1 MLLQF
6 ISTIRKT
13 RKLQLQES
21 EGSKSATSFPL
32 ITMTSYLQNSNSTLE
47 SMPQTLE
54 PNDAVTQEPSLVNPQ
69 PQPTIALLP
78 CCDLFEDFFDTIGMS
93 LETYCKELTGGWQ
106 FNYIESLQQVGVRTV
121 IFFFSARVSETT
133 RFVHIPTGATICV
146 LPPSRV
152 YKAYRAIR
160 RQAGNIW
167 KRLKG
172 KSTEVNATGSIQV
185 NSAQSTRSSWLGA
198 LKDGVMS
205 LGSYLSTPLGLLMRE
220 LRREGC
226 DAILCQDYEYARF
239 DVCVL
244 LGKFMHLPVFATFQ
258 GGDTLPSPFE
268 YPLRWLS
275 LRASSGLIIASQ
287 IERQRVQA
295 FYGVSPT
302 KLVPIFNPLDVTTFR
317 STDRDEAR
325 STLGISREARV
336 VAYHGRIQI
345 WQKGLDILLEAWEQI
360 CRERPGKDLRL
371 LLVGTGSDADELHR
385 RLAAIQLKGVVWI
398 DEYIRDRSTIQQY
411 LSAADVY
418 TLPSRKEGF
427 PVAPIEAM
435 ACNLP
440 IVAADVA
447 GISDILEKGEASGG
461 LVVPYEDAKALALA
475 LGRVI
480 DDEVWGRELGKRA
493 RCRTEECFSF
503 EVIGKQLR
511 DTLLTQKK
519 SNSDSSV

>member
-1 MLLQF
+1 
-6 ISTIRKT
+6 
-13 RKLQLQES
+13 
-21 EGSKSATSFPL
+21 
-32 ITMTSYLQNSNSTLE
+32 
-47 SMPQTLE
+47 MPHTVE
-54 PNDAVTQEPSLVNPQ
+54 PNDAVAQELSLVNAQ
-69 PQPTIALLP
+69 QQPTIALLP

-93 LETYCKELTGGWQ
+93 LETYCTELTGGWQ
-106 FNYIESLQQVGVRTV
+106 FNYIESLQLVGVRTV
-121 IFFFSARVSETT
+121 IFFFSARVSQKTS
-133 RFVHIPTGATICV
+133 FVHIPTGATICV

-152 YKAYRAIR
+152 YRAYRAVR

-172 KSTEVNATGSIQV
+172 KPSEVKAAGSIQT
-185 NSAQSTRSSWLGA
+185 NSAESTHRSPLGV

-205 LGSYLSTPLGLLMRE
+205 LGSYLSTPLGLLMGE

-258 GGDTLPSPFE
+258 GGDKLPSPFE

-275 LRASSGLIIASQ
+275 LRASAGLIIASQ
-287 IERQRVQA
+287 LERQRVQD

-302 KLVPIFNPLDVTTFR
+302 KIVTIFNPLDVTTFCAIG
-317 STDRDEAR
+317 RDEAR
-325 STLGISREARV
+325 SALGISREARV

-345 WQKGLDILLEAWEQI
+345 WQKGLDILLEAWDQI
-360 CRERPGKDLRL
+360 CCERSDQDLRL

-385 RLAAIQLKGVVWI
+385 RIDAMQLKGVMWI
-398 DEYIRDRSTIQQY
+398 DEYVRDRQAIQQY

-440 IVAADVA
+440 VVAADVA

-461 LVVPYEDAKALALA
+461 LVVPYEDAKALALT
-475 LGRVI
+475 LGRVL
-480 DDEVWGRELGKRA
+480 DDEAWGHELGKLARLRA
-493 RCRTEECFSF
+493 EECFSF
-503 EVIGKQLR
+503 EVIGKQLH
-511 DTLLTQKK
+511 DILL
-519 SNSDSSV
+519 N

>member
-1 MLLQF
+1 
-6 ISTIRKT
+6 
-13 RKLQLQES
+13 
-21 EGSKSATSFPL
+21 
-32 ITMTSYLQNSNSTLE
+32 MTSYLPTSNSTLK
-47 SMPQTLE
+47 SMPQILE
-54 PNDAVTQEPSLVNPQ
+54 PNNAVTQEALPTNAQ
-69 PQPTIALLP
+69 QQPTIALLP

-121 IFFFSARVSETT
+121 IFFFSARVSKTT
-133 RFVHIPTGATICV
+133 RLLHIPTGATICV

-152 YKAYRAIR
+152 YRAYRAIR

-172 KSTEVNATGSIQV
+172 KPSEVKAAGSIQT
-185 NSAQSTRSSWLGA
+185 NSAESTHRSPLGV

-205 LGSYLSTPLGLLMRE
+205 LGSYLSTPLGLLIRE
-220 LRREGC
+220 LRSEGC

-239 DVCVL
+239 DICVL

-258 GGDTLPSPFE
+258 GGDKLPSLFE

-287 IERQRVQA
+287 LERQRVQT

-302 KLVPIFNPLDVTTFR
+302 KLVPIFNPMDVATWR
-317 STDRDEAR
+317 ATDRDEAR
-325 STLGISREARV
+325 SALGIPNDAHV

-345 WQKGLDILLEAWEQI
+345 WQKGLDILLEAWQQL
-360 CRERPGKDLRL
+360 CRQCPDKDLRL
-371 LLVGTGSDADELHR
+371 LLVGTGSDADELHQR
-385 RLAAIQLKGVVWI
+385 IAAMQLKGVIWI
-398 DEYIRDRSTIQQY
+398 DEYVRDRNAIQRY

-418 TLPSRKEGF
+418 TLASRKEGF

-435 ACNLP
+435 ACGLP
-440 IVAADVA
+440 VVATDVA

-461 LVVPYEDAKALALA
+461 LIVPREDAKALALA
-475 LGRVI
+475 LGRVL
-480 DDEVWGRELGKRA
+480 DDEAWRRDLGKRA
-493 RCRTEECFSF
+493 RSRAEECFSF
-503 EVIGKQLR
+503 EVIGKQLG
-511 DTLLTQKK
+511 DTLLLH
-519 SNSDSSV
+519 

>member
-1 MLLQF
+1 
-6 ISTIRKT
+6 
-13 RKLQLQES
+13 
-21 EGSKSATSFPL
+21 
-32 ITMTSYLQNSNSTLE
+32 
-47 SMPQTLE
+47 
-54 PNDAVTQEPSLVNPQ
+54 
-69 PQPTIALLP
+69 
-78 CCDLFEDFFDTIGMS
+78 
-93 LETYCKELTGGWQ
+93 
-106 FNYIESLQQVGVRTV
+106 
-121 IFFFSARVSETT
+121 
-133 RFVHIPTGATICV
+133 
-146 LPPSRV
+146 
-152 YKAYRAIR
+152 
-160 RQAGNIW
+160 
-167 KRLKG
+167 
-172 KSTEVNATGSIQV
+172 
-185 NSAQSTRSSWLGA
+185 
-198 LKDGVMS
+198 
-205 LGSYLSTPLGLLMRE
+205 
-220 LRREGC
+220 
-226 DAILCQDYEYARF
+226 
-239 DVCVL
+239 
-244 LGKFMHLPVFATFQ
+244 
-258 GGDTLPSPFE
+258 
-268 YPLRWLS
+268 
-275 LRASSGLIIASQ
+275 
-287 IERQRVQA
+287 
-295 FYGVSPT
+295 
-302 KLVPIFNPLDVTTFR
+302 
-317 STDRDEAR
+317 
-325 STLGISREARV
+325 

-385 RLAAIQLKGVVWI
+385 RIAAIQLKGVVWI